1 YYYAGPNGVLVTG
14 KYYAW
19 RLNENCDITTGWYYF
34 DSTGKL
40 VDSGIV
46 DGYYYVDGKPTEM
59 GLFEYEG
66 NYYVAQYDGKI
77 IKAQEYYVW
86 KIDDSAKDAF
96 AEGWYEF
103 DENGVIIPLKNG
115 IIDGY
120 YYVDGKPTEMGLFK
134 YADGNYYVAQY
145 DGKII
150 TSENY
155 TTYGAGKY
163 YVWKVDESASEIAT
177 GWYYFGADGAM
188 LQGICEHPEKGGLYY
203 FENGKVKEMGLFEY
217 EGNYYVAQYDGKII
231 TSENYTNY
239 GAGKYYVWKIHESA
253 SEIKAGWY
261 FFDAE
266 GKMITE

>member
-1 YYYAGPNGVLVTG
+1 EFDENGVIIPL
-14 KYYAW
+14 K
-19 RLNENCDITTGWYYF
+19 N
-34 DSTGKL
+34 
-40 VDSGIV
+40 GIV

-77 IKAQEYYVW
+77 I
-86 KIDDSAKDAF
+86 
-96 AEGWYEF
+96 
-103 DENGVIIPLKNG
+103 
-115 IIDGY
+115 
-120 YYVDGKPTEMGLFK
+120 
-134 YADGNYYVAQY
+134 
-145 DGKII
+145 

-163 YVWKVDESASEIAT
+163 YVWKIDESASEIAT

-231 TSENYTNY
+231 TSGNYTTY

-253 SEIKAGWY
+253 SDIKAGWH
-261 FFDAE
+261 FFVAE